1 MHEDGKDWTG
11 NNDGYK
17 NGTRKP
23 SNQFIKAEELGLEK
37 IQHSEETI
45 LKMKKSGK
53 LRANKPENIEWA
65 RRHAIKYK
73 LGGLTHGGR
82 GKKGRYKG
90 YWCDSSYELIFV
102 LYSLDHSIKIER
114 NTKSFEYFFENK
126 TRKYYPD
133 FIYENGTYVEI
144 KGYLNEMSKS
154 KISQFKEPI
163 ILLLKEDM
171 QYMFD
176 YVLEK
181 YGENFTD
188 LYEK

>member
-1 MHEDGKDWTG
+1 LK
-11 NNDGYK
+11 
-17 NGTRKP
+17 
-23 SNQFIKAEELGLEK
+23 
-37 IQHSEETI
+37 ET
-45 LKMKKSGK
+45 LNH
-53 LRANKPENIEWA
+53 LNI
-65 RRHAIKYK
+65 
-73 LGGLTHGGR
+73 
-82 GKKGRYKG
+82 
-90 YWCDSSYELIFV
+90 
-102 LYSLDHSIKIER
+102 
-114 NTKSFEYFFENK
+114 FFENK

>member
-1 MHEDGKDWTG
+1 M
-11 NNDGYK
+11 
-17 NGTRKP
+17 
-23 SNQFIKAEELGLEK
+23 
-37 IQHSEETI
+37 
-45 LKMKKSGK
+45 
-53 LRANKPENIEWA
+53 NI
-65 RRHAIKYK
+65 
-73 LGGLTHGGR
+73 
-82 GKKGRYKG
+82 
-90 YWCDSSYELIFV
+90 
-102 LYSLDHSIKIER
+102 
-114 NTKSFEYFFENK
+114 FFENK